1 MTDPAA
7 TPPRPRLFSPNTQFH
22 QMSVIPHETTPP
34 PRPRSIP
41 GRGRG
46 QSSDPAVTPPRTNKF
61 TASTCRKCG
70 AITITG
76 TIHGLP
82 HHLEPTTLDDHTEY
96 AALAE
101 HVPTYDLWPDRTARR
116 RHLEE
121 ISHPDRVPR
130 HARHTCGTTYGTHAR
145 PTPPATNPGDP
156 NGPPPF

>member
-1 MTDPAA
+1 MTGVAGWQVPPQSSDRRHPKTSLYEGNTYIQDVFPAWA
-7 TPPRPRLFSPNTQFH
+7 QTPGVAVPPCHPPRPTQH
-22 QMSVIPHETTPP
+22 
-34 PRPRSIP
+34 
-41 GRGRG
+41 
-46 QSSDPAVTPPRTNKF
+46 F

-96 AALAE
+96 AALAD

>member
-1 MTDPAA
+1 MNLPQASRAGFTPLTRANTNLPQPAPNLPQGTSQPA
-7 TPPRPRLFSPNTQFH
+7 LIPAPPVRRAGS
-22 QMSVIPHETTPP
+22 
-34 PRPRSIP
+34 
-41 GRGRG
+41 RG
-46 QSSDPAVTPPRTNKF
+46 QVQAGHF

-82 HHLEPTTLDDHTEY
+82 HHLEPTTLDDRTEY
-96 AALAE
+96 AALVNQ
-101 HVPTYDLWPDRTARR
+101 VPTYDLWPDRTARR

-145 PTPPATNPGDP
+145 PPPPATKPGDP

>member
-1 MTDPAA
+1 MKGVGRLETSNPPASEQLPFTPSKVVHIGHKETRTRTDRRTGGWNFQPSN
-7 TPPRPRLFSPNTQFH
+7 PPTQH
-22 QMSVIPHETTPP
+22 
-34 PRPRSIP
+34 
-41 GRGRG
+41 
-46 QSSDPAVTPPRTNKF
+46 F

-96 AALAE
+96 AALAD

-130 HARHTCGTTYGTHAR
+130 HAQHTCGTTYGTHAR

>member
-1 MTDPAA
+1 MKGVDRVDRS
-7 TPPRPRLFSPNTQFH
+7 TPPLFANVPKTFSKVVHNGH
-22 QMSVIPHETTPP
+22 KETRTRKDADRGGWTVHRSTPP
-34 PRPRSIP
+34 T
-41 GRGRG
+41 
-46 QSSDPAVTPPRTNKF
+46 QHF

-76 TIHGLP
+76 TIPGLP

-96 AALAE
+96 AALAD

-130 HARHTCGTTYGTHAR
+130 HAQHTCGTTYGTHAR